1 MELSRQFAIQT
12 KEAIDSQR
20 GGGSKMF
27 AQYLSLST
35 SHNDFM
41 TERVTSVSKY
51 GIIIKHLFVHRHLR
65 HQPLKKTM
73 THIFL
78 MLHNKGIPSNKKVY
92 ISLSNNTSSLKPA
105 VQNRHAI
112 PTGDKV
118 GYHFPKTQVTSTS

>member
-78 MLHNKGIPSNKKVY
+78 MLHNKGIPSKKGIY
-92 ISLSNNTSSLKPA
+92 L
-105 VQNRHAI
+105 
-112 PTGDKV
+112 
-118 GYHFPKTQVTSTS
+118 TQQ